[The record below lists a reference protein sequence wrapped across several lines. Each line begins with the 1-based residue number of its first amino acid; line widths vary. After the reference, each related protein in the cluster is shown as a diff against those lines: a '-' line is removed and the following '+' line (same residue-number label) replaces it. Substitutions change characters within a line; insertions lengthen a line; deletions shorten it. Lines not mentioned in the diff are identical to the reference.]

1 MTYIDKLLSDMR
13 PVVWIGVVCVH
24 ILDGSKNSVR
34 VECVVVLPDVVLHHR
49 VEELPADVVGRSQA
63 LVVVCK
69 KVLIE
74 NCQMSNFYYRL
85 RAKRVASRK
94 FN

>member
-1 MTYIDKLLSDMR
+1 MR
-13 PVVWIGVVCVH
+13 PVVWIRVVCVH

-34 VECVVVLPDVVLHHR
+34 VECVVVLPDVVLDHS
-49 VEELPADVVGRSQA
+49 VEELPADVVRWGQA

-69 KVLIE
+69 KVIIE

-85 RAKRVASRK
+85 RAKRLRAKRVASQQI
-94 FN
+94 

>member
-1 MTYIDKLLSDMR
+1 MR

-49 VEELPADVVGRSQA
+49 VEELPADVVRWGQA

-69 KVLIE
+69 KVIIE

-85 RAKRVASRK
+85 RAKRLRAKRVASQQI
-94 FN
+94 

>member
-1 MTYIDKLLSDMR
+1 MR
-13 PVVWIGVVCVH
+13 PVVWIRVVCVH

-34 VECVVVLPDVVLHHR
+34 VECVVVLPDVVLDHS
-49 VEELPADVVGRSQA
+49 VEELPADVIGRSQA

-69 KVLIE
+69 KVVIE

-85 RAKRVASRK
+85 RAKRVASQQI
-94 FN
+94 